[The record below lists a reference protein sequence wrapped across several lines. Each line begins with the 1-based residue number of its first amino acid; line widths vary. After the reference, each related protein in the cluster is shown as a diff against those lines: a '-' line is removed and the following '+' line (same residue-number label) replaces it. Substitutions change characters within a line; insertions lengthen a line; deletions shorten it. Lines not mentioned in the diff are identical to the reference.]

1 MPPTDR
7 WSKWTKKQN
16 HKPSNFVPHFT
27 KPNQLEKPRQS
38 CCDWRMMYKLQ
49 KITSLMLKITQG
61 SKKITSP
68 NRNLTWSW
76 WPGHALHITLPI
88 RIPTERPKPCCKI
101 YALVW
106 WTFHH
111 HRCLPTCIHN
121 CNAKCTQNIPQLPY
135 ILTQTICTK
144 QCEPISV
151 LNPKAAWHSSHG
163 QGRRV
168 VHQLHHKWKKLK

>member
-16 HKPSNFVPHFT
+16 HKPSNLVPHFT
-27 KPNQLEKPRQS
+27 KPAKAILLWLEDDVQAAK
-38 CCDWRMMYKLQ
+38 DNL
-49 KITSLMLKITQG
+49 LLLKITQG

-76 WPGHALHITLPI
+76 WPGHALQITLPI

-111 HRCLPTCIHN
+111 HRCLPTCSAYTTVMPNVPKTYPSFHTSLLKPFAPNNVNLFLSWI
-121 CNAKCTQNIPQLPY
+121 Q
-135 ILTQTICTK
+135 K
-144 QCEPISV
+144 QP
-151 LNPKAAWHSSHG
+151 G
-163 QGRRV
+163 TV
-168 VHQLHHKWKKLK
+168 VTDKG